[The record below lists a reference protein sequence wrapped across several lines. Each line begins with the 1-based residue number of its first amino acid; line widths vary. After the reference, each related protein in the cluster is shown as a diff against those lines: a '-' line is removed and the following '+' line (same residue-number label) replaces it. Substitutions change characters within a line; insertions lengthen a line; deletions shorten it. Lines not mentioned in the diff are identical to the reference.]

1 MFIDSHAHLFNAEY
15 DNDINE
21 VLQRARDA
29 DVEYCIVPGT
39 NLETSRQA
47 VALADRFDG
56 IYAAV
61 GFHPLDLAEW
71 NDGSLVE
78 IETRL
83 AHPKVIAVG
92 EIGIDYFYDR
102 SPRDVQRDVYR
113 VQMELAVKHDLPV
126 IIHTRDSMDDA
137 VAVAEQVIAAHPEW
151 RRGQKNPKGAYE
163 ALKGVF
169 HCYSG
174 DAPTASRL
182 IRLGFLVSFP
192 GVLTFKN
199 NTAVDVL
206 RTIGYDHIMLET
218 DSPYLTPAPHRGKRN
233 EPSYIPL
240 IAQKAAGICG
250 ASVNDIERTSTYNA
264 LKLFGMGPL
273 PGPVFTYVLGESLY
287 INLTNRCNA
296 DCGFC
301 DRKGDAVIKGYN
313 LKITREPEAEEVIAQ
328 IGDPARYRDIVFCGY
343 GEPTIRFEALKKVAA
358 WVKEHGGAVRLNTDG
373 HGSVINKRNIA
384 PELQGL
390 VDVVSISLNAIDP
403 VQYGALMNLD
413 GPTYHAAMVEFAREA
428 KKYVPEVVMTV
439 VGIPDIDLA
448 QTQKYVE
455 EEIGVKYRVRPFF

>member
-15 DNDINE
+15 ENDIND

-29 DVEYCIVPGT
+29 GVEYCIVPGT
-39 NLETSRQA
+39 NLETSKQA
-47 VALADRFDG
+47 VALADRFEG
-56 IYAAV
+56 MYAAV

-71 NDGSLVE
+71 NTGSLGE
-78 IETRL
+78 IEAL
-83 AHPKVIAVG
+83 LVHPKVVAVG
-92 EIGIDYFYDR
+92 EIGIDYYYDR
-102 SPRDVQRDVYR
+102 SPRELQRQVYR
-113 VQMELAVKHDLPV
+113 AQMELAVKHGLPV
-126 IIHTRDSMDDA
+126 IVHTRDSMDDA
-137 VAVAEQVIAAHPEW
+137 VAVADDVVAAHPEW
-151 RRGQKNPKGAYE
+151 RKERKHPKGKYE
-163 ALKGVF
+163 SLKGVF

-174 DAPTASRL
+174 DAQTASRL

-199 NTAVDVL
+199 NTAVEVL
-206 RTIGYDHIMLET
+206 RTIGYDHMMLET

-240 IAQKAAGICG
+240 IAKKAAEICG

-273 PGPVFTYVLGESLY
+273 PEPVITYELGESLY

-296 DCGFC
+296 DCEFC

-313 LKITREPEAEEVIAQ
+313 LKITREPDAGEVIAR

-343 GEPTIRFEALKKVAA
+343 GEPTIRFDVLKEVAA
-358 WVKEHGGAVRLNTDG
+358 WIKTHGGSVRLNTDG
-373 HGSVINKRNIA
+373 HGSIINKRNIA

-390 VDVVSISLNAIDP
+390 VDVVSISLNSIDP

-413 GPTYHAAMVEFAREA
+413 GPTYHAAMVDFAREA
-428 KKYVPEVVMTV
+428 KKYVADVVMTV
-439 VGIPDIDLA
+439 VGIPDIDLEE
-448 QTQKYVE
+448 TKRFVD
-455 EEIGVKYRVRPFF
+455 EEIGVKYRIRPYF

>member
-1 MFIDSHAHLFNAEY
+1 
-15 DNDINE
+15 
-21 VLQRARDA
+21 
-29 DVEYCIVPGT
+29 
-39 NLETSRQA
+39 
-47 VALADRFDG
+47 
-56 IYAAV
+56 
-61 GFHPLDLAEW
+61 
-71 NDGSLVE
+71 
-78 IETRL
+78 
-83 AHPKVIAVG
+83 
-92 EIGIDYFYDR
+92 
-102 SPRDVQRDVYR
+102 
-113 VQMELAVKHDLPV
+113 
-126 IIHTRDSMDDA
+126 
-137 VAVAEQVIAAHPEW
+137 
-151 RRGQKNPKGAYE
+151 
-163 ALKGVF
+163 
-169 HCYSG
+169 
-174 DAPTASRL
+174 
-182 IRLGFLVSFP
+182 
-192 GVLTFKN
+192 
-199 NTAVDVL
+199 
-206 RTIGYDHIMLET
+206 
-218 DSPYLTPAPHRGKRN
+218 
-233 EPSYIPL
+233 
-240 IAQKAAGICG
+240 
-250 ASVNDIERTSTYNA
+250 
-264 LKLFGMGPL
+264 MGPL